1 MMKVVSDIICPFA
14 QRVIGV
20 LELKGVDYELERISL
35 GDKPDWFL
43 KASPNAQVPIIIE
56 DRGVL
61 FESSAICEYLD
72 DVYGEP
78 KLHPQDPFKRAQH
91 RAWAELAAKNYLVQ
105 CPTMRSPTAEIFEER
120 KAKFLTA
127 FEKVEKVLA
136 EGPCFDGGRLSMVD
150 AVWHPLLHRAA
161 VVQKHTGFDFLSA
174 FPKAKKWQQ
183 ELMKIDALARSVPED
198 FEMAFVGFYLNDQTY
213 LGSLMR
219 EMAA

>member
-1 MMKVVSDIICPFA
+1 MDRYHTETSWEDCLEG
-14 QRVIGV
+14 RVIR
-20 LELKGVDYELERISL
+20 EKG
-35 GDKPDWFL
+35 
-43 KASPNAQVPIIIE
+43 PILIE

-72 DVYGEP
+72 EAYGEP

-120 KAKFLTA
+120 KAKFLMA

-136 EGPCFDGGRLSMVD
+136 EGPYFDGGRLSMVD
-150 AVWHPLLHRAA
+150 AVWHPLLYRAA
-161 VVQKHTGFDFLSA
+161 VVNKHTGFDFLSA
-174 FPKAKKWQQ
+174 FPKVTKWQQ

-198 FEMAFVGFYLNDQTY
+198 FEKAFVGFYLNDQTY

-219 EMAA
+219 EIAA

>member
-1 MMKVVSDIICPFA
+1 MKVVSDAICPFA
-14 QRVIGV
+14 QRVIAV
-20 LELKGVDYELERISL
+20 LELKGVNHEVELISL
-35 GDKPDWFL
+35 GDKPKWFL
-43 KASPNAQVPIIIE
+43 KASPNAQVPILIE

-72 DVYGEP
+72 EAYGEP

-105 CPTMRSPTAEIFEER
+105 CPTMRSTAAEIFEER

-136 EGPCFDGGRLSMVD
+136 EGPYFDGGRLSMVD
-150 AVWHPLLHRAA
+150 AVWHPLLYRAA
-161 VVQKHTGFDFLSA
+161 VVEKHTGFDFLSA

-198 FEMAFVGFYLNDQTY
+198 FEKAFVGFYLNDQTY